1 MKRGIIWIMLSCLL
15 IVSMLLASCTTSS
28 TSATTIKTT
37 IPTTITTPTIPKT
50 TSTVVTTSKT
60 NTTTTGNWWDKLGVP
75 QYGGEI
81 VLRLNKDITGWDPYQ
96 GESPLTV
103 SFGWLEQ
110 LFTVDWT
117 LDPAVFDYK
126 MSYRSN
132 EYVKGNLVETW
143 EFTDPGTYV
152 LHVRKGIHWQSISPA
167 NGREL
172 TADDIAFH
180 FHRLLGI
187 GDGYTTPA
195 PYWGTVAWT
204 KSLISVTATDKS
216 TIVFKWNTSNQ
227 EFINE
232 TFEAASVGVSIENP
246 DAVKQWGDVND
257 WHHAIGT
264 GPFILTDFVTS
275 SSATLVKN
283 TNYWGYDERY
293 PQNKLPYVDRI
304 KFLVIPDDATA
315 LAAMRTGKIDIMD
328 QMSLNQALSM
338 KKTNPE
344 IMQIAVPIG
353 NGITIDPRNDKAP
366 YSDIRVRKALQ
377 LAIDLSTIAKTYYAG
392 TADPSPLPLTSNFM
406 KGWGW
411 PYSQWPQDLKDEYG
425 YNPTAAKKLLADA
438 GFPNGFKTN
447 IVVDNT
453 SDLDLLQVV
462 KSYFS
467 AVGIDMEIR
476 PMDTASFS
484 AFTVTNHKNDA
495 LCQRNTGNLGL
506 NVLPFRQLTRL
517 MTGQPSNVGMVSDP
531 VYDALYN
538 KANAATTTDDV
549 KKIVTDANKLVVQ
562 QHYEISLLQPNI
574 FNLYQPWLNGY
585 NAQFGVTGSTGP
597 QLLFVFGARFWI
609 DQNLKK
615 SLGH

>member
-1 MKRGIIWIMLSCLL
+1 M
-15 IVSMLLASCTTSS
+15 
-28 TSATTIKTT
+28 
-37 IPTTITTPTIPKT
+37 
-50 TSTVVTTSKT
+50 TTSKPS
-60 NTTTTGNWWDKLGVP
+60 TTTSGNWWDKLGVP

-117 LDPAVFDYK
+117 LDPAIFDYK

-132 EYVKGNLVETW
+132 EYVKGNLVESW

-152 LHVRKGIHWQSISPA
+152 LHVRKGIRWQNIAPA
-167 NGREL
+167 NGREF

-180 FHRLLGI
+180 FHRLLGM

-204 KSLISVTATDKS
+204 KSLISVATTDKY
-216 TIVFKWNTSNQ
+216 TVVFKWNTPNQ

-232 TFEAASVGVSIENP
+232 TFEAASVGVCIENP
-246 DAVKQWGDVND
+246 DAIKQWGDVND

-283 TNYWGYDERY
+283 SNYWGYDERY

-344 IMQIAVPIG
+344 ILQIAVPIG

-366 YSDIRVRKALQ
+366 YNDIRVRKALQ

-411 PYSQWPQDLKDEYG
+411 PYSQWPQDLKDEYS

-438 GFPNGFKTN
+438 GFPSGFKTN

-453 SDLDLLQVV
+453 ADLDLLQVV
-462 KSYFS
+462 KSYF
-467 AVGIDMEIR
+467 AAIGVDMEIR
-476 PMDTASFS
+476 PMDTASLS
-484 AFTVTNHKNDA
+484 AYTVTNHKNDA

-531 VYDALYN
+531 AYDALYN
-538 KANAATTTDDV
+538 KANAVTTTDDV
-549 KKIVTDANKLVVQ
+549 KKIVTEANKLVVQ

-597 QLLFVFGARFWI
+597 QLLFVFGARFWV

-615 SLGH
+615 SMGH